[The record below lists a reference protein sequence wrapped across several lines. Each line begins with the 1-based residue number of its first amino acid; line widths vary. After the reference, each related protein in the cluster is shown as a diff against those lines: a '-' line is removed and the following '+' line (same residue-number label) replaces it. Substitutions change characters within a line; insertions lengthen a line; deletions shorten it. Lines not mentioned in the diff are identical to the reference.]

1 MGILLTRVAK
11 ATPKWNV
18 RNGTG
23 RTGGISMSVLSE
35 FFVMSA
41 VELPTRFPGWLAVRA
56 EVSIREVVNPFTGK
70 KTAEKTWLAAV
81 DSVMPA
87 AEPAVPDLGSVTR
100 VAFRG
105 IDHVKL
111 AKLIML
117 MKGGDFKTR
126 IEQLAQTRVDRAR
139 QIRRNGAASDRRR
152 IRGGARGPR
161 RLARRQDRRRMGEDR
176 RNVACSIHGRRLRNR
191 SLRVG
196 KACPRAKLT
205 AEGLYFYWSL

>member
-1 MGILLTRVAK
+1 
-11 ATPKWNV
+11 
-18 RNGTG
+18 
-23 RTGGISMSVLSE
+23 MSVLSE

-126 IEQLAQTRVDRAR
+126 IEQLARPALIAPAKSDEMGLHRIDDEFAAALAGLDDSRVAKT
-139 QIRRNGAASDRRR
+139 AAEC
-152 IRGGARGPR
+152 AKTEEMW
-161 RLARRQDRRRMGEDR
+161 LARFTAADCEIALCELAKLAQ
-176 RNVACSIHGRRLRNR
+176 
-191 SLRVG
+191 
-196 KACPRAKLT
+196 RAKLT